1 MINMLF
7 ESFRLFADSTLLYP
21 IAGLVLCFG
30 AFRLAYYLMIGG
42 INHD

>member
-7 ESFRLFADSTLLYP
+7 ESFRMFVDSTLLYP

-30 AFRLAYYLMIGG
+30 AYRLAYYLLLGG
-42 INHD
+42 VKHD

>member
-7 ESFRLFADSTLLYP
+7 ESFRLFVDSTLLYP

-30 AFRLAYYLMIGG
+30 SFRLAYYLMIGG
-42 INHD
+42 MNHD